1 MREYARKTQVG
12 RQSGCRE
19 CACFHS
25 AQERFIMSFRNGD
38 RSRENR
44 LRRAKILRRLKTQQ
58 IRESSSTAATK
69 TKPGK

>member
-1 MREYARKTQVG
+1 
-12 RQSGCRE
+12 
-19 CACFHS
+19 
-25 AQERFIMSFRNGD
+25 MSFRNGD